1 MCDDERMAA
10 ITVLSDDGPRTVDG
24 HLELGHVLV
33 DERDL
38 DAAIGWVLK
47 PEGLCR
53 GDVCVPVRDR
63 AELFVGHRLDLA
75 RVAAALDRPVVV
87 DPDEAI
93 VAVGA
98 ERGARRRALRD
109 LELPPITLPDL
120 DGREHAIEEWHGR
133 RRLLVVFASW

>member
-1 MCDDERMAA
+1 VAT
-10 ITVLSDDGPRTVDG
+10 ITVLSDEGLRTIEG

-33 DERDL
+33 ADADL
-38 DAAIGWVLK
+38 EAAIGWSLK

-53 GDVCVPVRDR
+53 GEVCVPVRDPQALR
-63 AELFVGHRLDLA
+63 VGRLVDLA
-75 RVAAALDRPVVV
+75 LVAAALDRPVVV
-87 DPDEAI
+87 DADEAV

-98 ERGARRRALRD
+98 ARADRRRALRD

-120 DGREHAIEEWHGR
+120 DGADHELEEWHGR